1 MPEEQPMSR
10 SNSTE
15 PWTDPVSE
23 AAKQAAADWRA
34 GIDIRGNTRRE
45 FARRRGVEF
54 WQLRR
59 ALHRLTMARYH
70 AQVRRPRQD
79 P

>member
-1 MPEEQPMSR
+1 MSQ
-10 SNSTE
+10 SGGAQ

-23 AAKQAAADWRA
+23 AAKQAAWDWRA
-34 GIDIRGNTRRE
+34 GIDHRGNTRKE

-54 WQLRR
+54 WQFRR

-70 AQVRRPRQD
+70 AEVRRPKQD